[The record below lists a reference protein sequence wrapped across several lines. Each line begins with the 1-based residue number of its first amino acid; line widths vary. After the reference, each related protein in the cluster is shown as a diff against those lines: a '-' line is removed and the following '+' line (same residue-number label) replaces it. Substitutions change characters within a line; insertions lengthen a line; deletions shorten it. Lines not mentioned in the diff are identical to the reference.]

1 VLGVAKIAVALAL
14 FVPLIALGLPIG
26 DTAFAIVRRRRA
38 GRSPTEPDAGHLHH
52 RLLATGMSPMETALT
67 FYLMTAILGCVAL
80 FVFGHRRI
88 LDVALALLVVALL
101 ALLWR
106 SRRRRPQIDSE
117 GFLVIRGRRSTPA
130 RVRRGGEAD

>member
-1 VLGVAKIAVALAL
+1 
-14 FVPLIALGLPIG
+14 
-26 DTAFAIVRRRRA
+26 
-38 GRSPTEPDAGHLHH
+38 
-52 RLLATGMSPMETALT
+52 METALT

-88 LDVALALLVVALL
+88 LDVALALLVIALV

-106 SRRRRPQIDSE
+106 SRRRRPEIDAD
-117 GFLVIRGRRSTPA
+117 GFLVVRGRRSVPA